1 MDHNVISLGGVV
13 VTEFK
18 QISEKFGVFRMMCK
32 HSLDKDSPLF
42 IEVACFDRLS
52 EICHQYVK
60 KGTQVHV
67 SGRLRLKTREF
78 EDSEGIS
85 RKVHYYSIAAQT
97 VDFSNTFTGES
108 L

>member
-52 EICHQYVK
+52 EICHEYVK
-60 KGTQVHV
+60 KRTQVHV
-67 SGRLRLKTREF
+67 SGRLRLKTREY
-78 EDSEGIS
+78 EG
-85 RKVHYYSIAAQT
+85 RKINDYSIVAQT
-97 VDFSNTFTGES
+97 IDFSNTFSGELS
-108 L
+108 